1 MIMKGD
7 ISLPPGE
14 VGEVWLRGP
23 NIMKEYWRD
32 PGIVVK
38 LIVAYLSTG

>member
-1 MIMKGD
+1 MNGEVMAP
-7 ISLPPGE
+7 LGE

-32 PGIVVK
+32 PG
-38 LIVAYLSTG
+38 TGFNIITMHSEC